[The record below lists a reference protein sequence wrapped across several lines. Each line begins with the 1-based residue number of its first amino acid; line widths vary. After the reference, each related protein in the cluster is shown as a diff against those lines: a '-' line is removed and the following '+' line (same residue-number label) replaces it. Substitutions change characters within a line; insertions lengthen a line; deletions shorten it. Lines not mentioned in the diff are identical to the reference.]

1 MSSVLT
7 KYAAMVSVSALLGAM
22 AMPGIAEAK
31 NTASQTFR
39 IKARVPV
46 ACWVR
51 PDQTVQANEG
61 ASGNV
66 IEACNNPGGYTVTAH
81 YRPLLEGETANMIYG
96 DRSLLLS
103 PTGGH
108 ELRRSNMAT
117 IRSVAYR
124 FDNVSIETPLTLH
137 LTIQPL

>member
-1 MSSVLT
+1 MSSVLR
-7 KYAAMVSVSALLGAM
+7 KNAALASFAALLGAL
-22 AMPGIAEAK
+22 AVPGMAEAK

-39 IKARVPV
+39 INARVPV

-51 PDQTVQANEG
+51 PDQTVRAGEG
-61 ASGNV
+61 LSGNV
-66 IEACNNPGGYTVTAH
+66 VEACNNPGGYTVTAQ
-81 YRPLLEGETANMIYG
+81 YRPLMAGESARMIYG
-96 DRSLLLS
+96 DRSLELS
-103 PTGGH
+103 PTGGQ

-124 FDNVSIETPLTLH
+124 FDSVNVEAPLTLS

>member
-1 MSSVLT
+1 MSSVLN
-7 KYAAMVSVSALLGAM
+7 KRAALASFAALLGAI
-22 AMPGIAEAK
+22 AVPGLAEAK

-39 IKARVPV
+39 ITARVPV

-51 PDQTVQANEG
+51 PDRTVQAGEG
-61 ASGNV
+61 MTGNV
-66 IEACNNPGGYTVTAH
+66 VEACNNPGGYTVTAQ
-81 YRPLLEGETANMIYG
+81 YRPLMEGESARMIYG
-96 DRSLLLS
+96 DRSLELS
-103 PTGGH
+103 PTGGQ

-124 FDNVSIETPLTLH
+124 FDNVSVETPLTLS

>member
-1 MSSVLT
+1 MSSVL
-7 KYAAMVSVSALLGAM
+7 KKNAALAGLAVLMGTLAL
-22 AMPGIAEAK
+22 PGLAQAK

-51 PDQTVQANEG
+51 PDTTVAAIEG
-61 ASGNV
+61 STGQV
-66 IEACNNPGGYTVTAH
+66 VEACNNPGGYTVTAQ
-81 YRPLLEGETANMIYG
+81 YRPLANGETARMTYG
-96 DRSLLLS
+96 ERSLELS
-103 PTGGH
+103 PNGGQ

-124 FDNVSIETPLTLH
+124 FENVSVETPLTLY